1 MQNSLRFVMVAL
13 IMTGAACAHHHG
25 AAPGPQPA
33 RLPVTVNVTNNYET
47 SIEIFAVGAGT
58 SYHIG
63 SVAPGLVRSFELSM
77 NMIGSGGSVRFL
89 AQVTGYGP
97 RVQTD
102 DVVLAP
108 GDIVD
113 FVVTTNFLDSRATV
127 RP

>member
-1 MQNSLRFVMVAL
+1 VRNSLRFVIAAL
-13 IMTGAACAHHHG
+13 ILTSAACAQHHG
-25 AAPGPQPA
+25 TAAGPQPA
-33 RLPVTVNVTNNYET
+33 RMPVTVNVTNNYET
-47 SIEIFAVGAGT
+47 SIEVFAVGAGT
-58 SYHIG
+58 SYHLG
-63 SVAPGLVRSFELSM
+63 SVSPGIVRSFELNM
-77 NMIGSGGSVRFL
+77 NMIGSGGSVHLL

-102 DVVLAP
+102 DLVLTP

>member
-1 MQNSLRFVMVAL
+1 VRNYLRFAIAVL
-13 IMTGAACAHHHG
+13 IMTGAACSHHHG
-25 AAPGPQPA
+25 ATAGPQPA

-47 SIEIFAVGAGT
+47 SIEVFAVGAGT

-63 SVAPGLVRSFELSM
+63 SVAPGIVRSFELSM
-77 NMIGSGGSVRFL
+77 NLIGSGGSVRFL

-102 DVVLAP
+102 DVVLSP
-108 GDIVD
+108 GDVVD
-113 FVVTTNFLDSRATV
+113 FEITTNFFDSRATV

>member
-1 MQNSLRFVMVAL
+1 MRNSLWFVTVAL
-13 IMTGAACAHHHG
+13 ILTNAACAHHRG
-25 AAPGPQPA
+25 TPAGPQPA
-33 RLPVTVNVTNNYET
+33 RMPVTVNVTNNYET
-47 SIEIFAVGAGT
+47 SIDVFAVGAGT

-63 SVAPGLVRSFELSM
+63 SVSPGIVRSFELNM
-77 NMIGSGGSVRFL
+77 NVIGSGGYVHLL

-102 DVVLAP
+102 DLVLAP